1 MGGESFSTVQA
12 SDERLEERLERL
24 AADSEGNADHNV
36 WIERLSPAAS
46 LGFRSD
52 GPTAP
57 LAGLVFAIKDNI
69 DLAGVPTTAGCPA
82 FAYTPKSSATVVQR
96 ALDAGAVP
104 LGKTNLDQFATGL
117 VGTRSPYGA
126 CRNARDPGRISG
138 GSSAGSAVAVALG
151 EADFALGTDTAGSGR
166 VPAALNGLVGLKP
179 SRGLLPTTGV
189 VPACRSLDCVTTF
202 TRSVADAALLLDLLS
217 GPDGIDPACRT
228 LPPRFPPL
236 PLKVGVPA
244 GASIGFADPAWG
256 PAEFEGACARLE
268 AIGCQVVPVD
278 VRPFLAAGEL
288 LYDGPWVA
296 ERAAAVGAFINDH
309 PEEVHPVTASIIGGA
324 AGQDAVA
331 AFRGFDALRS
341 RAAEAGAVFDE
352 VHAIMLPTVDRF
364 PTIEAVEADPIA
376 INTALGRFTNF
387 MNLLDYAA
395 IAVPAGESA
404 AGLPFGVTL
413 FAEAGSDR
421 ALLELA
427 ARFTGEPW
435 RAERGYP
442 LVLAGA
448 HMEGLPLNHQV
459 LDRGG
464 RLVRRLS
471 TAPGY
476 RIFALP
482 GGPPERPALVADPS
496 SDASIEVELWD
507 LPEETIGSFLAGIP
521 APLGLGKVRLDDGS
535 EVVGFIGAA
544 GCEAGARDITAFGGW
559 RGWLA
564 AREQGG

>member
-1 MGGESFSTVQA
+1 MGAPFQA
-12 SDERLEERLERL
+12 QQAADEGLQERLERL
-24 AADSEGNADHNV
+24 AAESANNADHNV
-36 WIERLSPAAS
+36 WIERLTPAES
-46 LGFRSD
+46 LRYRKDELS
-52 GPTAP
+52 AP

-69 DLAGVPTTAGCPA
+69 DLAGVATTAGCPA
-82 FAYTPKSSATVVQR
+82 YAYTPEASATVVQR
-96 ALDAGAVP
+96 ALDAGAIP

-126 CRNARDPGRISG
+126 CRNAHDPERISG
-138 GSSAGSAVAVALG
+138 GSSSGSAVAVALG

-202 TRSVADAALLLDLLS
+202 TRSVADAALLLDVLS
-217 GPDGIDPACRT
+217 GADGLDAGSRE
-228 LPPRFPPL
+228 LPRRFLPL
-236 PLKVGVPA
+236 PVRVGVPLPA
-244 GASIGFADPAWG
+244 NLAFPDPAWG

-268 AIGCQVVPVD
+268 AIGCTVIPIDVD
-278 VRPFLAAGEL
+278 PFVAAGEL

-296 ERAAAVGAFINDH
+296 ERASAVGSFIKDH
-309 PEEVHPVTASIIGGA
+309 PEDVHPVTAAIISGA
-324 AGQDAVA
+324 AEQDAIA
-331 AFRGFDALRS
+331 AFRGFDALRAS
-341 RAAEAGAVFDE
+341 AAAASALFLEVDAVM
-352 VHAIMLPTVDRF
+352 VPTVDRF
-364 PTIEAVEADPIA
+364 PTIEAVAADPIA
-376 INTALGRFTNF
+376 VNTALGRFTNF

-395 IAVPAGESA
+395 VAVPAGENE

-413 FAEAGSDR
+413 FAGAGTDH

-427 ARFTGEPW
+427 ARFLDEPW
-435 RAERGYP
+435 RATRGYP

-464 RLVRRLS
+464 RLVKRCS

-482 GGPPERPALVADPS
+482 GGPPERPALVADADS
-496 SDASIEVELWD
+496 SASIEVELWD

-544 GCEAGARDITAFGGW
+544 GCEAGAQDITSFGGW

-564 AREQGG
+564 AREG